1 MVKKNNVKKMI
12 WDITNVKSVEDV
24 KPSLT
29 EAKILNSGI
38 NISELE
44 GLVKHAINTVY
55 TDIKKTNKVCIDV
68 REQIGEMIYEV
79 GSGIKDHALAFK
91 IYNSD
96 NEVELTSEEVEVLNK
111 YVSQYCKPAFIQ
123 AFLEATKEVEELKD
137 DESK

>member
-29 EAKILNSGI
+29 KAKILNSGI

-55 TDIKKTNKVCIDV
+55 TDIKKDV
-68 REQIGEMIYEV
+68 
-79 GSGIKDHALAFK
+79 KK
-91 IYNSD
+91 ITPWYKK
-96 NEVELTSEEVEVLNK
+96 LWKKITGK
-111 YVSQYCKPAFIQ
+111 K
-123 AFLEATKEVEELKD
+123 
-137 DESK
+137 

>member
-1 MVKKNNVKKMI
+1 MVKKNNVKKMV

-55 TDIKKTNKVCIDV
+55 TDIKKDV
-68 REQIGEMIYEV
+68 
-79 GSGIKDHALAFK
+79 KK
-91 IYNSD
+91 ITPWYKR
-96 NEVELTSEEVEVLNK
+96 LWKKITGK
-111 YVSQYCKPAFIQ
+111 K
-123 AFLEATKEVEELKD
+123 
-137 DESK
+137 

>member
-1 MVKKNNVKKMI
+1 MVKKNNVKKMV

-55 TDIKKTNKVCIDV
+55 ADIKKDV
-68 REQIGEMIYEV
+68 
-79 GSGIKDHALAFK
+79 KK
-91 IYNSD
+91 ITPWYKR
-96 NEVELTSEEVEVLNK
+96 LWKKITGK
-111 YVSQYCKPAFIQ
+111 K
-123 AFLEATKEVEELKD
+123 
-137 DESK
+137 

>member
-44 GLVKHAINTVY
+44 GLVKHAINAVY
-55 TDIKKTNKVCIDV
+55 TDIKKDV
-68 REQIGEMIYEV
+68 
-79 GSGIKDHALAFK
+79 KK
-91 IYNSD
+91 ITPWYKR
-96 NEVELTSEEVEVLNK
+96 LWKKITGK
-111 YVSQYCKPAFIQ
+111 K
-123 AFLEATKEVEELKD
+123 
-137 DESK
+137 